1 MTLQLRKIVKN
12 ASAAAAL
19 LIVLWR
25 LVDGNQIYAGAAPE
39 KNLATGKTVQ
49 LHVHG
54 RELFITPEQSERL
67 NPFHWTSGL
76 FVVLLAATVI
86 ARHEP

>member
-1 MTLQLRKIVKN
+1 MASKIRKIVKN
-12 ASAAAAL
+12 VSAAAAL
-19 LIVLWR
+19 LIMLWR
-25 LVDGNQIYAGAAPE
+25 LVDGNQIYASAESE

-54 RELFITPEQSERL
+54 RDLFVTPEQGERL

-86 ARHEP
+86 ARREP